1 MRQSPLRLH
10 GETTGLLLSAVLVT
24 AGRRLRCLLHKATA
38 TSLESFEPAETRPA
52 EVRMATTG
60 TQVQMGL
67 SDSTQAADR
76 EQEQQIKLKLLDY
89 SYLQTDPSVVEL
101 PPGATA
107 RFIVVSGIA
116 DVFLKCSVPSG
127 QKLVCFEHV

>member
-1 MRQSPLRLH
+1 MTLDLPTAVEQPVDHLQWYPRALH
-10 GETTGLLLSAVLVT
+10 GQVTNQEVCLVLVV
-24 AGRRLRCLLHKATA
+24 K
-38 TSLESFEPAETRPA
+38 ETRPA